1 MGAQAGGGALFDRM
15 RGSRSFAS
23 APALPVAASVSRPS
37 RSLSTLDRQL
47 ISILQQDGRRAFAA
61 IAREV
66 GVPEK
71 TVRRRVNEL
80 VDSGT
85 IQITT
90 VADPR
95 LFGFHMMA
103 MVAIAVD
110 PAVPVTEVV
119 GTFLDLEAVD
129 YAVITTGR
137 YNALVEILCRDREE
151 LLTFIDNELP
161 TRPGI
166 KSAEVL
172 PYLDLHFQEP
182 SWEAA
187 QSKPI
192 RVPRPSN
199 LALQPVDH
207 RIMRVLHA
215 DGRTPFA
222 GVGHEVGLSESQV
235 RKRVS
240 RLVDSQAMRITAVVN
255 PRHLGFD
262 TVVWVAIKTTR
273 ERRASDVA
281 EELTHLPFITYVAT
295 TAGRFDILA
304 EAVCRTTQ
312 DVMRLVEHDF
322 AQIDGL
328 ADTEV
333 MFCLDMYYEA
343 INLPGNGIAAAAATI
358 ADTHRPR

>member
-1 MGAQAGGGALFDRM
+1 MFDRR
-15 RGSRSFAS
+15 RGSHSFTYGAE
-23 APALPVAASVSRPS
+23 LPVAVSGAKLS
-37 RSLSTLDRQL
+37 RHFSTLDRQL
-47 ISILQQDGRRAFAA
+47 ISILQQDGRRTFAA

-71 TVRRRVNEL
+71 TVRRRVKEL
-80 VDSGT
+80 VDSGA

-95 LFGFHMMA
+95 LFGFHMIA
-103 MVAIAVD
+103 MIAITID
-110 PAVPVTEVV
+110 PGVPVTEVV
-119 GTFLDLEAVD
+119 GSFLDLEAVD

-137 YNALVEILCRDREE
+137 YNALIEVLCRDSEE
-151 LLTFIDNELP
+151 LLTFVDSELP
-161 TRPGI
+161 ARPGI
-166 KSAEVL
+166 RSAEVL

-187 QSKPI
+187 QSKP
-192 RVPRPSN
+192 RRAPRGPG
-199 LALQPVDH
+199 LALQPVDQQ
-207 RIMRVLHA
+207 IMRVLHT
-215 DGRTPFA
+215 DGRMPFA
-222 GVGHEVGLSESQV
+222 GVGQAVGLSESQV

-240 RLVDSQAMRITAVVN
+240 RLVDRQAMRITAVVN

-281 EELTHLPFITYVAT
+281 EELTHLPFITYVAI

-304 EAVCRTTQ
+304 EAVCRTAE

-322 AQIDGL
+322 AQVEGL

-333 MFCLDMYYEA
+333 MFCLDLYYEA
-343 INLPGNGIAAAAATI
+343 INLPGDSIAAAGAAI
-358 ADTHRPR
+358 AEAHRPH